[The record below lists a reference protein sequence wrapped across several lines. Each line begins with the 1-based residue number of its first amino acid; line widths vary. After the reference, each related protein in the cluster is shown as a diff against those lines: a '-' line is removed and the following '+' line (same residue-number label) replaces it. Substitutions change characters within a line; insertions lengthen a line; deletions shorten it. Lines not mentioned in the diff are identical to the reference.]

1 MALAVVGGAFLSSA
15 LAVLFDRIASR
26 PVVDFIRG
34 KKTTA
39 GLLDKL
45 KIKLLSVNNLLD
57 DAEERQI
64 REPEVRKWLDEL
76 KDVLY
81 HADDLLDEIK
91 TAALRSN
98 MEREDSGSSC
108 CSTYQV
114 LKFCSSS
121 VGKSLEPRIQKILDR
136 LELIVN
142 EKDGLHLNVGVKD
155 RPQATRCTTSLVE
168 ESSVYGRGEEKE
180 AIVQLL
186 LADGKTEIKT
196 DMLPLVGMGG
206 IGKTTLAQLVYN
218 DDRIKQHFVHRSWF
232 CVSEGFDI
240 TKITKS
246 IYRSVTSEVCDIED
260 LDLLQVKL
268 KTSLTGKKFLIVF
281 DDVWTVNNR
290 DWELLSRPFESGG
303 NGSKIIVTTRDEG
316 VARSIG
322 TLQSQNL
329 KQLSEENCWSLF
341 SKHAFQNAGGDVDPL
356 LEVIGKQIAQ
366 KCKGLPLAAK
376 SLGCLLRSESN
387 IEKREEI
394 LNNDIWEL
402 QDRENDILPALW
414 LSYYYLPPHLKRCF
428 AYCSL
433 FPQDYEF
440 DKRKLV
446 LLWMAEDLLPSK
458 SKTAFE
464 QVGENYFDDLLS
476 RSFFLRGQ
484 HPSSFT
490 MHDLIHNLANFV
502 SGEFC
507 VRLENNDSVLEN
519 VCKARHFSCMNYAHG
534 TGTFDQWDSLYEAK
548 YLRTFLPKSEYFDT
562 FYGRRIFYVS
572 LYDKIKVTFDTF
584 LKLQYLRVLRL
595 SGYDI
600 HELPKSVSKL
610 KHLRHLDLSITL
622 IRKLP
627 DEICSLYNLKTLLLW
642 QCQSLV
648 ELPTDFRR
656 LVNLRHLDIRGTK
669 IKKMPPRMGKMK
681 DLQTLRG
688 EFVLDKNTG
697 GNIAEIK
704 ELEQLRETLSL
715 GFAILHM

>member
-15 LAVLFDRIASR
+15 LDVLFDRIASR

-39 GLLDKL
+39 ERLHKL
-45 KIKLLSVNNLLD
+45 KIKLLSVYKLLD
-57 DAEERQI
+57 DAEEKQI
-64 REPEVRKWLDEL
+64 REPRVREWLDEL

-91 TAALRSN
+91 TAALRRT
-98 MEREDSGSSC
+98 MEREDSGSS
-108 CSTYQV
+108 SRYQV

-121 VGKSLEPRIQKILDR
+121 VHELEKSLEPRILEILGR

-142 EKDGLHLNVGVKD
+142 EKDVLDLKEGVKD
-155 RPQATRCTTSLVE
+155 RTQARLPTTSLVE
-168 ESSVYGRGEEKE
+168 ESSVYGRDEEKE

-186 LADGKTEIKT
+186 LADGMTEIKT
-196 DMLPLVGMGG
+196 DVLPLVGMGG

-218 DDRIKQHFVHRSWF
+218 DDRIMQHFNHRSWF
-232 CVSEGFDI
+232 CVSDGFDI
-240 TKITKS
+240 TKITQS
-246 IYRSVTSEVCDIED
+246 IYRSVTSKVCDIED
-260 LDLLQVKL
+260 LNMLQVEL

-281 DDVWTVNNR
+281 DDVWTVDNMK
-290 DWELLSRPFESGG
+290 WERLSGPFESGG

-316 VARSIG
+316 VARRIG

-341 SKHAFQNAGGDVDPL
+341 SKHAFQNAGGDADPL

-387 IEKREEI
+387 SEKWEEI

-433 FPQDYEF
+433 FPEDYVF
-440 DKRKLV
+440 DKRELV

-458 SKTAFE
+458 SKTTFE
-464 QVGENYFDDLLS
+464 QVGENCFDDLLS

-490 MHDLIHNLANFV
+490 MHDLIHNLADFV

-507 VRLENNDSVLEN
+507 VRLENNDSVPEN
-519 VCKARHFSCMNYAHG
+519 VCKARHFSCMNNAHG
-534 TGTFDQWDSLYEAK
+534 PSTFDQWDSLYEAN
-548 YLRTFLPKSEYFDT
+548 F
-562 FYGRRIFYVS
+562 
-572 LYDKIKVTFDTF
+572 
-584 LKLQYLRVLRL
+584 
-595 SGYDI
+595 
-600 HELPKSVSKL
+600 
-610 KHLRHLDLSITL
+610 SI
-622 IRKLP
+622 
-627 DEICSLYNLKTLLLW
+627 
-642 QCQSLV
+642 
-648 ELPTDFRR
+648 
-656 LVNLRHLDIRGTK
+656 
-669 IKKMPPRMGKMK
+669 
-681 DLQTLRG
+681 
-688 EFVLDKNTG
+688 
-697 GNIAEIK
+697 
-704 ELEQLRETLSL
+704 
-715 GFAILHM
+715 